1 MSDHANYGIVGD
13 VKGVQNLAVGP
24 NAKIDVTGIQLQLAD
39 KLEALGDA
47 VQRYEGPEETRTE
60 LLAAHDD
67 VLAQLQQPEP
77 DKSRI
82 LTTLSTIART
92 AGSASSIVTAAT
104 ALASAVGA
112 LL

>member
-1 MSDHANYGIVGD
+1 MSDQTNYGIVGD
-13 VKGVQNLAVGP
+13 IKGVQNLAVGA

-39 KLEALGDA
+39 KLDALADA
-47 VQRYEGPEETRTE
+47 VQGYEGPEETRHK
-60 LLAAHDD
+60 LLAAHDE

-77 DKSRI
+77 DRSRI
-82 LTTLSTIART
+82 LTTLSAIART
-92 AGSASSIVTAAT
+92 AGSASTIVTAAT